1 MVVKVSFFGVRGSAA
16 APGDDTRRYGG
27 NTSCVVVSADDHEPI
42 VCDLGTGL
50 RRWARTQPL
59 DGSFRATALLTHL
72 HWDHIQGFPFFAPL
86 DREGAH
92 LTLYGPAQES
102 MTLCQ
107 AFDRLMG
114 PPFFPIRAADLRGSV
129 EFHDLAGVPAIEF
142 DVGRAHVRA
151 SAVPHI
157 GLTLGYRIDLDGAS
171 VAYVSD
177 VQQPLDESGP
187 DPAVVDLVRGVDLL
201 IHDAQYTPVDWE
213 TKCTWGH
220 STIDHALDTAAAAGV
235 RKLALFHHDPGR
247 SDDELDAISLAMAQ
261 HEHEL
266 GFDVIVATEG
276 LDLAVGGPIESAV
289 TTARQR

>member
-1 MVVKVSFFGVRGSAA
+1 MVQVSFFGVRGSAA

-27 NTSCVVVSADDHEPI
+27 NTSCVVVDAPDHEPI

-86 DREGAH
+86 DRAGAH
-92 LTLYGPAQES
+92 LTLYGPAQEA
-102 MTLCQ
+102 MTLCE

-114 PPFFPIRAADLRGSV
+114 PPFFPIRAADLRGTV
-129 EFHDLAGVPAIEF
+129 EFHDLPGSAPVEF
-142 DVGRAHVRA
+142 DVGRARVRA
-151 SAVPHI
+151 VAVPHI
-157 GLTLGYRIDLDGAS
+157 GLTIGYRIELDGVS

-177 VQQPLDESGP
+177 VQQPLDGSGP
-187 DPAVVDLVRGVDLL
+187 DPAVVDLVRGVDVL

-220 STIDHALDTAAAAGV
+220 STIDHALLTAKAAGV
-235 RKLALFHHDPGR
+235 GTLALFHHDPAR
-247 SDDELDAISLAMAQ
+247 SDDELDAISLVMT
-261 HEHEL
+261 EHSAEL
-266 GFDVIVATEG
+266 GLEVLVATEG
-276 LDLAVGGPIESAV
+276 CTLDLNAAVPTQLSAI
-289 TTARQR
+289 TRH